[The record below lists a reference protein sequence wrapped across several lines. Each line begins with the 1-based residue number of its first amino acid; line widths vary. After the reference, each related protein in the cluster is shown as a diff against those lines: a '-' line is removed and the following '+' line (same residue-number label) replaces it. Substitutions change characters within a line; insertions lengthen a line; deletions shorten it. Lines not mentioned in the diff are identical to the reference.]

1 MGDVQV
7 ANFKISVQFIIS
19 TQHTVNI
26 HSHVV
31 LRGTIVSDTVKLF
44 ELGAV
49 CERRAAGA
57 VCAKG
62 VAEA

>member
-1 MGDVQV
+1 MGDAQV
-7 ANFKISVQFIIS
+7 ANFKISVQFS
-19 TQHTVNI
+19 TQHTANV

-62 VAEA
+62 VVEA